1 MAKIHVNGK
10 HSKTQ
15 EVYRWLRYNTPSFEK
30 NKDIRMAKV
39 IPWNYAKFLVDPQG
53 DVYGYYTPNDEPNA
67 MINDIEKLLKVSV
80 IFISIISELN
90 HIFRKLAKCKNQ
102 T

>member
-1 MAKIHVNGK
+1 
-10 HSKTQ
+10 
-15 EVYRWLRYNTPSFEK
+15 
-30 NKDIRMAKV
+30 MAKV

-102 T
+102 TQRKKMSIYNTKVGYNGRVYMTEKP